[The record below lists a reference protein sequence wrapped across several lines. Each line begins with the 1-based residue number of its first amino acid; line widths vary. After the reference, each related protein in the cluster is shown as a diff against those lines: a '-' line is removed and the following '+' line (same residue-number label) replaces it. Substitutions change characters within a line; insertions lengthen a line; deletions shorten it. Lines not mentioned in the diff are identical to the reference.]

1 MPVDPPRVIWFSREA
16 CVVREGDRRSVVI
29 AGQRVASWEPGE
41 RALRNALMVKLAED
55 PLIVLE
61 ELARAFE
68 VSSETLRLQRRLYE
82 DEGLEAVLKR
92 GEPHHKGG
100 RPLAPALRQKM
111 ARLFSQGRTNAEV
124 QAALKN
130 RVHRSTVD
138 KHRKLWEEKQAGAP
152 KPAQQTALAL
162 EPPPSVARCASPEET
177 PAQASDVE
185 VAPSTAAG
193 APGDPQLPPIRAPRT
208 DTSERSALSLSVA
221 LVAPTE
227 RDGVRAQIDEFAPFS
242 AKGVQHVGAWLLLA
256 TIAGLGLYSHLRKH
270 EQRRPAGRPL
280 RVAVDAVLTGLAVGE
295 RCVESVRRL
304 ATISVGALLLAGSA
318 PSATWVRRTLGG
330 YCKEEVSQKL
340 LEDVSGE
347 LLRGAKERTPR
358 GKPVV
363 LFFDNH
369 GRQYTGRHLL
379 RRIWQMQ
386 KKGTVPG
393 AMDYWVHDAE
403 GRPVLVIPMAPNA
416 SLPETIRSKVAFL
429 REKLGKQTPLLLVFD
444 RAGAFP
450 GLWKWLRDE
459 GIEFV
464 TYQRAKYRKFS
475 QEWFDRHGRPMTL
488 READGKVIKVMVQ
501 AGRMNLGKSRGRV
514 RRIRLRMP
522 NGVQLNV
529 VAWSDQSDK
538 WLCQTLFTRWRQENG
553 LKHGVERWG
562 INQLDG
568 RVVEEVPSGTL
579 VTNPRRVNLDHLLRD
594 DRKRERQIRLQLQQ
608 LYPGHP
614 QRPELKRSLAAN
626 RVAQREIL
634 KARSKT
640 PKKVPVEQTEL
651 RGELKQHTREYKLL
665 IDTLRCAAQYAE
677 AELATGLATHMTRPD
692 EAKRL
697 LQNVF
702 RATGDIRVT
711 EKSITVTLDPAAN
724 ESERPSLEAFFE
736 ALNRRRLCH
745 PGDPYSRPVCFRLQ
759 TP

>member
-1 MPVDPPRVIWFSREA
+1 MPADPPPTVVRFTRDA
-16 CVVREGDRRSVVI
+16 CVVREGDRRSVVV
-29 AGQRVASWEPGE
+29 AGQRVGSWEPGE
-41 RALRNALMVKLAED
+41 LALRNALMVKLAED
-55 PLIVLE
+55 PAIVLE

-82 DEGLEAVLKR
+82 SEGLEAVLKR

-100 RPLAPALRQKM
+100 RPLAPALRRKM
-111 ARLFSQGRTNAEV
+111 ALLFSQGRTNADV

-138 KHRKLWEEKQAGAP
+138 KHRKRWEASAP
-152 KPAQQTALAL
+152 KPAQQTTLAL
-162 EPPPSVARCASPEET
+162 EPPQSVAQSASPEE
-177 PAQASDVE
+177 PSAPESDAEVVVPSNAASEPD
-185 VAPSTAAG
+185 A
-193 APGDPQLPPIRAPRT
+193 PQLPPICAPRC
-208 DTSERSALSLSVA
+208 DTSERTARAVPVA

-227 RDGVRAQIDEFAPFS
+227 REGVHAQIDEFAPFS
-242 AKGVQHVGAWLLLA
+242 AKGVQHVGAWLLLV

-280 RVAVDAVLTGLAVGE
+280 RVAVDAVLTGLATGE
-295 RCVESVRRL
+295 RCVEGVRRL
-304 ATISVGALLLAGSA
+304 ATVSVGALLLAGSA

-379 RRIWQMQ
+379 RRIWRMQ

-416 SLPETIRSKVAFL
+416 SLPDAIRSRVAFL

-488 READGKVIKVMVQ
+488 READGKKIKVMVQ

-514 RRIRLRMP
+514 RRIRLWMP
-522 NGVQLNV
+522 SGAQLNV
-529 VAWSDQSDK
+529 VAWSKQSDG
-538 WLCQTLFTRWRQENG
+538 WLCQKLFTRWRQENG
-553 LKHGVERWG
+553 LRHGVERWG

-579 VTNPRRVNLDHLLRD
+579 VTNPRRANLDHLLRD
-594 DRKRERQIRLQLQQ
+594 DRKREKEIRLQLQQ

-614 QRPELKRSLAAN
+614 QRPELKRALAAN
-626 RVAQREIL
+626 RIAQREIL
-634 KARSKT
+634 EARSKT
-640 PKKVPVEQTEL
+640 PKKIPIEQTEL
-651 RGELKQHTREYKLL
+651 HGELKQHTREYKLL

-677 AELATGLATHMTRPD
+677 AELATGLTAHMARPD

-702 RATGDIRVT
+702 RATGDIRVA
-711 EKSITVTLDPAAN
+711 EKSITVFLDPAAN
-724 ESERPSLEAFFE
+724 ASERPSLETFFE
-736 ALNRRRLCH
+736 GLNRRRLCH
-745 PGDPYSRPVCFRLQ
+745 PGDPFSRPVRFRLQ

>member
-1 MPVDPPRVIWFSREA
+1 
-16 CVVREGDRRSVVI
+16 
-29 AGQRVASWEPGE
+29 
-41 RALRNALMVKLAED
+41 
-55 PLIVLE
+55 
-61 ELARAFE
+61 
-68 VSSETLRLQRRLYE
+68 
-82 DEGLEAVLKR
+82 
-92 GEPHHKGG
+92 
-100 RPLAPALRQKM
+100 
-111 ARLFSQGRTNAEV
+111 
-124 QAALKN
+124 
-130 RVHRSTVD
+130 
-138 KHRKLWEEKQAGAP
+138 
-152 KPAQQTALAL
+152 
-162 EPPPSVARCASPEET
+162 
-177 PAQASDVE
+177 
-185 VAPSTAAG
+185 
-193 APGDPQLPPIRAPRT
+193 
-208 DTSERSALSLSVA
+208 
-221 LVAPTE
+221 
-227 RDGVRAQIDEFAPFS
+227 
-242 AKGVQHVGAWLLLA
+242 
-256 TIAGLGLYSHLRKH
+256 
-270 EQRRPAGRPL
+270 
-280 RVAVDAVLTGLAVGE
+280 
-295 RCVESVRRL
+295 
-304 ATISVGALLLAGSA
+304 
-318 PSATWVRRTLGG
+318 VRRTLGG

-340 LEDVSGE
+340 LEDFSGE
-347 LLRGAKERTPR
+347 LLRGAQDRTLR

-379 RRIWQMQ
+379 RRIWRMQ

-416 SLPETIRSKVAFL
+416 SLPDAIRSKVAFL

-464 TYQRAKYRKFS
+464 TYQRASYRKFS
-475 QEWFDRHGRPMTL
+475 QEWFERHGQPMTL
-488 READGKVIKVMVQ
+488 READGKKIKVTVQ

-514 RRIRLRMP
+514 RRIRLRML

-579 VTNPRRVNLDHLLRD
+579 VTNPNRANLDHLLRD
-594 DRKRERQIRLQLQQ
+594 DGKREKELLLQLQQ

-614 QRPELKRSLAAN
+614 QRPDLKRALAAN
-626 RVAQREIL
+626 REAQSKIL
-634 KARSKT
+634 EARSKT
-640 PKKVPVEQTEL
+640 PKKIPIEQTEL
-651 RGELKQHTREYKLL
+651 HGELKQHTREYKLL

-677 AELATGLATHMTRPD
+677 AELATGLTAHMVRPD

-702 RATGDIRVT
+702 RATGDIRVA
-711 EKSITVTLDPAAN
+711 ERSITVLLNPAAN
-724 ESERPSLEAFFE
+724 KSERPSLEAFFE

-745 PGDPYSRPVCFRLQ
+745 PGDPFSRPVRFRLQ